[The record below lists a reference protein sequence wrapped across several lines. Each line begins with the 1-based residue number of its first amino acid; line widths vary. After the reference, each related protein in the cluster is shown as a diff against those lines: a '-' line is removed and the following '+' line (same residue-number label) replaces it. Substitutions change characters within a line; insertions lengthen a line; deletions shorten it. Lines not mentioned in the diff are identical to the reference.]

1 MTSFFEKLTY
11 NLSDGILTKKYKDC
25 NIQLMIQK
33 KEEKSRIYHCQKCQ
47 TYIKFEF
54 HYELKEN
61 FANLLK
67 F

>member
-33 KEEKSRIYHCQKCQ
+33 KKKNHESTIVKSVKH
-47 TYIKFEF
+47 T
-54 HYELKEN
+54 
-61 FANLLK
+61 
-67 F
+67 